1 MGLRGRGW
9 WMNGGLVGV
18 GQEGGMVRKGIF
30 FLASLLIGVEA
41 CNTVREG
48 VCSAWVGG
56 TKGLRRSLIGKGQ
69 YQRDDP
75 VTLSLAVGTRHFT
88 YRLFFIARC

>member
-1 MGLRGRGW
+1 MGGVGREGKW
-9 WMNGGLVGV
+9 WWLNGGLVGV
-18 GQEGGMVRKGIF
+18 GKEGGMVPKGLF
-30 FLASLLIGVEA
+30 FWASLLIGVEA
-41 CNTVREG
+41 CSTVREE

-75 VTLSLAVGTRHFT
+75 MTLSLAVGTRHFT
-88 YRLFFIARC
+88 YRLFPI